1 MLAIALTLN
10 TDLDSLVKSSHVPT
24 VLQCFVAIACFI
36 LQLHTAA
43 RCWLVLPVSYSAGC
57 SPYSM
62 PLHGWSTRPGG
73 RSTSLHCCVNYTG
86 WRYHSGF
93 SSDCA
98 YSRIGV
104 YMALLRPTCPIVY
117 AVSPTSTQVDAYAQP
132 TSQHCC
138 MVPSTRRSTVGDR
151 AFPVAAAHFPWLFV
165 ARQHCLRS
173 AGSSRLIFIAVLLTN
188 SSAGSAYRA
197 LSDSFSDYTE
207 LPQRF
212 FNVWRHLNHTHIYIT
227 LHYQSST

>member
-24 VLQCFVAIACFI
+24 VLQCFVAIACYI

-57 SPYSM
+57 SPYST

-104 YMALLRPTCPIVY
+104 YMALPRPTCPIVY
-117 AVSPTSTQVDAYAQP
+117 AVLPTSDARRRLRSAD
-132 TSQHCC
+132 TSTLL
-138 MVPSTRRSTVGDR
+138 VPSTRRSTVGDR
-151 AFPVAAAHFPWLFV
+151 AFPVAAARAWNALPVTVRGASTLSAFCRQLKTHF
-165 ARQHCLRS
+165 
-173 AGSSRLIFIAVLLTN
+173 
-188 SSAGSAYRA
+188 YRCTF
-197 LSDSFSDYTE
+197 D
-207 LPQRF
+207 
-212 FNVWRHLNHTHIYIT
+212 
-227 LHYQSST
+227 